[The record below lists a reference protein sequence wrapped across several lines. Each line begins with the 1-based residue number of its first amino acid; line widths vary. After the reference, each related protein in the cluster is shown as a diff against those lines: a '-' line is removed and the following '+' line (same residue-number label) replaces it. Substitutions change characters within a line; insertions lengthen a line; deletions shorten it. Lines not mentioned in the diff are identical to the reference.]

1 MREWKKI
8 GKKFLFPP
16 IWVIVLLTV
25 TCTITLVEI
34 FINSWERS
42 PLAFVSYV
50 LAFYTLTVICSVC
63 WKVVPG
69 FSKSVKSKMHENK
82 YIDRYMTDAVFKSN
96 VGLYRSLAI
105 NLIYVVVNAVSG
117 YVYQTYWF
125 VIFAVYYAIVAMMRF
140 LLVRYV
146 IKNPIGNNH
155 LGELKRARLC
165 AYILMTINLT
175 LSGAVLMMVFFD
187 RGFQYQGFLIYVIAM
202 YTFYVTVTAV
212 IDMIKYRKY
221 KSPILSITKVI
232 KMASALFSMLF
243 LETAMF
249 AQFGA
254 DTSPE
259 AKKLM
264 IMLTGAGIS
273 IAVVS
278 MAVYMIVETTRE
290 IKELEVTRSEAENG
304 KL

>member
-1 MREWKKI
+1 MGDWKEI
-8 GKKFLFPP
+8 GKKLLFPP
-16 IWVIVLLTV
+16 IWAVILLTV
-25 TCTITLVEI
+25 ICAVALLEI
-34 FINSWERS
+34 FINGWEMS
-42 PLAFVSYV
+42 PFAYISYV
-50 LAFYTLTVICSVC
+50 LSFYTLTVLCIMC
-63 WKVVPG
+63 WKVIPG
-69 FSKSVKSKMHENK
+69 YYKDVKSKMHNNK
-82 YIDRYMTDAVFKSN
+82 YIHRYMTDAVFKSN
-96 VGLYRSLAI
+96 VGLYGSLAI

-117 YVYQTYWF
+117 YLYQTYWF
-125 VIFAVYYAIVAMMRF
+125 AIFAVYYAIIAMMRF

-165 AYILMTINLT
+165 ACILMTVNLA

-202 YTFYVTVTAV
+202 YTFYITVAA
-212 IDMIKYRKY
+212 IRDMIKYRKY
-221 KSPILSITKVI
+221 QSPILSITKVI

-254 DTSPE
+254 DTS
-259 AKKLM
+259 ADVKRLM

-273 IAVVS
+273 IVVIS
-278 MAVYMIVETTRE
+278 MAIYMIMGTTKQ
-290 IKELEVTRSEAENG
+290 IKSYQNNKKRG
-304 KL
+304 

>member
-1 MREWKKI
+1 MRDWKKI
-8 GKKFLFPP
+8 GNKLLFPP
-16 IWVIVLLTV
+16 IWIIVLLTV
-25 TCTITLVEI
+25 ICAVALVEI
-34 FINSWERS
+34 FINGWEMS
-42 PLAFVSYV
+42 PLAYVSYV
-50 LAFYTLTVICSVC
+50 VSFYTLTVICIVC
-63 WKVVPG
+63 WKVLPG
-69 FSKSVKSKMHENK
+69 YYKSVRNKMHENK

-117 YVYQTYWF
+117 YIYQTYWF

-146 IKNPIGNNH
+146 IKNPIGKNH

-165 AYILMTINLT
+165 AYILMTVNLA
-175 LSGAVLMMVFFD
+175 LSGAVLMMVFFN

-202 YTFYVTVTAV
+202 YTFYITVAAV

-259 AKKLM
+259 VKRLM

-278 MAVYMIVETTRE
+278 MAIYMIIQTTRE
-290 IKELEVTRSEAENG
+290 IKEIRSENENG
-304 KL
+304 KS